1 MSQYRAPIRREP
13 RAASRIEVA
22 DVGVAPDY
30 AHAARHSRRV
40 RLLRRVIPVVIVV
53 AVGGYFLSANLP
65 GRDLPI
71 DFDNIVVTGE
81 GIVVD
86 HPRLTRFEVGQSYE
100 VVAERAIQPLD
111 DPNQLHLE
119 GVTATYEFPGGD
131 VARFEA
137 PAGEYNGATQVV
149 TLSGGVTMSIGEN
162 VHLNLEVVTVDVPN
176 NTIATDQPFDLMAGN
191 MAVHGTQLAF
201 TTDSMR
207 VGGAHTVFTADG
219 TTAPLPRIGA
229 AAP

>member
-1 MSQYRAPIRREP
+1 MNQYRAPTRREP

-22 DVGVAPDY
+22 DVGVAPDFER
-30 AHAARHSRRV
+30 AKRHSRRV
-40 RLLRRVIPVVIVV
+40 RFLRWVIPVVIVV
-53 AVGGYFLSANLP
+53 AVAGYFLSANLP

-111 DPNQLHLE
+111 DPNQLRLE
-119 GVTATYEFPGGD
+119 GVTATYAFPGGD
-131 VARFEA
+131 IAHFEA
-137 PAGEYNGATQVV
+137 PAGAYDGARQVV

-162 VHLNLEVVTVDVPN
+162 VQLQLETVTVDVPN
-176 NTIATDQPFDLMAGN
+176 NTIATDRPFELTAGN
-191 MAVHGTQLAF
+191 MAVRGTQLML
-201 TTDSMR
+201 TPETMR
-207 VGGAHTVFTADG
+207 IAGAATVFAADG
-219 TTAPLPRIGA
+219 TTAPLPRIGVMA
-229 AAP
+229 Q